1 MLPLLTAGA
10 MPRCLFWLRSTENK
24 SIPCFPALRENRS
37 NPAACPPVFRFRA
50 VRLLPYVPP
59 NPGERATNS
68 EACPSAQFL
77 LKE

>member
-1 MLPLLTAGA
+1 
-10 MPRCLFWLRSTENK
+10 
-24 SIPCFPALRENRS
+24 LRENRS
-37 NPAACPPVFRFRA
+37 NPAACPSVFRFRA